1 MEVTQLENILLKNTN
16 SFNRKWIKSRLEV
29 RKLKFN
35 LSIDNIFVVYDPNDP
50 IFMLDN
56 EISEDL

>member
-16 SFNRKWIKSRLEV
+16 SFNRKWIKLRLEV